1 MPTYRDDF
9 APECTYAPLRY
20 DGDMSGP
27 GRWVTLHTDAGA
39 PVGTLWINEAGDG
52 LQLEDVEN
60 ADGDQATWVVHVL
73 LANRAE
79 NYPGHDL
86 FDWLVDHYGAA
97 AGVQSGSLDDLKH
110 AQPWYQMWLAAHP
123 A

>member
-1 MPTYRDDF
+1 MSTFRDDF
-9 APECTYAPLRY
+9 EPECTYSPPRY
-20 DGDMSGP
+20 DGEMSGP
-27 GRWVTLHTDAGA
+27 GRWVELHTDAGI

-52 LQLEDVEN
+52 LLLEDVEG
-60 ADGDQATWVVHVL
+60 ADEDQATWIIHTL

-79 NYPGHDL
+79 NYPGPDL
-86 FDWLVDHYGAA
+86 FDWLVNHYNAA
-97 AGVQSGSLDDLKH
+97 RDVQAGSLDDLKH